1 MTRPATQL
9 QANTVDR
16 LLEPINVLV
25 DPVDIHDHIRGP
37 VTAPVTLVQYGD
49 YQCPYSAQVQPVVQ
63 AVLAA
68 RPADVRLV
76 YRHFPLTNVHPLA
89 ELAAEAAESA
99 GVRGRFWE
107 MHDWLYAHPDR
118 LSIEELRAVM
128 PAMGLPVTEATRE
141 VEEHRYLG
149 RIRSD
154 FVGAVRS
161 GVIDTPT
168 FFVNGF
174 RHNQGQTLA
183 ELLDAVDAAAD
194 LR

>member
-1 MTRPATQL
+1 MTRQAAQL
-9 QANTVDR
+9 QVDTVDR

-37 VTAPVTLVQYGD
+37 VTAPVTLVEYGD
-49 YQCPYSAQVQPVVQ
+49 YQCPYSAHVQPVVL

-99 GVRGRFWE
+99 GARGRFWE
-107 MHDWLYAHPDR
+107 MHDWLYEHPER
-118 LSIEELRAVM
+118 FSVEELRAVM
-128 PAMGLPVTEATRE
+128 PAMGLPVSEVARE

-161 GVIDTPT
+161 GVSGTPT
-168 FFVNGF
+168 FFINGF

-183 ELLDAVDAAAD
+183 DLLSAVDAVAD